1 MPCPW
6 LMYWLLIKKGVVEVE
21 GEAGW
26 GIDRGCICVTMGT
39 RREIVNQFWVFS
51 ITLPLLLGT
60 ILSQSLSIS
69 ATVTNQISVLP
80 LLLPKPVEAPVYWQ
94 LWLMLCFCKV
104 IHGCFSACTTS
115 CWITHFK
122 IWVTML
128 NYMWMEFML
137 SLIPFIFLTLTP
149 LSHKPHKPHRAWSAL
164 HVFELQT
171 AMLPFMLC
179 RCLLLIRYS
188 ITDSI
193 THRLW
198 SALLCTL
205 VIIS

>member
-21 GEAGW
+21 EEAGW

-39 RREIVNQFWVFS
+39 RREIVNQFWVLS

-104 IHGCFSACTTS
+104 IHGCFSACTTESQCWTICEWKS
-115 CWITHFK
+115 CC
-122 IWVTML
+122 
-128 NYMWMEFML
+128 L
-137 SLIPFIFLTLTP
+137 SYLLYFSLSHLSHTNHTNHTEPDQPFIYLN
-149 LSHKPHKPHRAWSAL
+149 SR
-164 HVFELQT
+164 LQCCHSCC
-171 AMLPFMLC
+171 ADAC
-179 RCLLLIRYS
+179 ESVIIRYS